1 MMNLQKVMKIKEMIG
16 LFFFSIMI
24 SSLDANRQVLVVTST
39 EEHFDETPKVI
50 EVFDFSSKSW
60 RAVEKS
66 IAPLKL
72 DEARNQ
78 RTSILKRPGTARLVE
93 NNDVFQYELRDGT
106 SRKLAT
112 YPEKVDGA
120 TVLEY
125 GDTVCLI
132 GGYDANKK
140 QVRHTVHCWNPL
152 AMEIDLNGTNKT
164 SSGWVALPPMIAG
177 RYRPGA
183 VVMDGKMFVVG
194 GYDPSTHKFLA
205 SMEVFDDVSQ
215 KWYTGPDLNSARAAL
230 KLVALEGKL
239 YSIGGWKGH
248 KYVNSVEEYNIL
260 LNRWQ
265 KKGDLKTPR
274 ARFGA
279 VTKDGN
285 IYVVGGVKGFKNSD
299 SLSSMEM
306 YSPTRNE
313 WIDVDPPMNVI
324 KGPVRATIV
333 NDI

>member
-1 MMNLQKVMKIKEMIG
+1 MEINVVLRLLCILSILIPAFSANKEVM
-16 LFFFSIMI
+16 
-24 SSLDANRQVLVVTST
+24 VVTST

-50 EVFDFSSKSW
+50 EVFDFLNKQW

-66 IAPLKL
+66 IAPQQL
-72 DEARNQ
+72 DEIRGQ

-132 GGYDANKK
+132 GGYDSRKK
-140 QVRHTVHCWNPL
+140 EVRHTVHCWNPL
-152 AMEIDLNGTNKT
+152 AMEIDLNGSNKT
-164 SSGWVALPPMIAG
+164 SSGWVALPPMISG
-177 RYRPGA
+177 RFRPGA
-183 VVMDGKMFVVG
+183 VVMDGKMFIVG
-194 GYDPSTHKFLA
+194 GYDPKTHEFLS

-215 KWYTGPDLNSARAAL
+215 KWYKGPNLNGARAAL
-230 KLVALEGKL
+230 KLVALDGKL
-239 YSIGGWKGH
+239 YAIGGWKGH
-248 KYVNSVEEYNIL
+248 KYVNNVEEYNIL

-265 KKGDLKTPR
+265 QKASLNTPR

-279 VTKDGN
+279 VTKDGH
-285 IYVVGGVKGFKNSD
+285 IYVVGGVKGFQNSD
-299 SLSSMEM
+299 SLGSMEM
-306 YSPTRNE
+306 FEPKSNKWE
-313 WIDVDPPMNVI
+313 MLEPPMKVI

-333 NDI
+333 NDV

>member
-1 MMNLQKVMKIKEMIG
+1 MNFTKRQSF
-16 LFFFSIMI
+16 LFYRLILLLLTSIP
-24 SSLDANRQVLVVTST
+24 SLYANRQVMVVTST
-39 EEHFDETPKVI
+39 EEHYDETPKVI
-50 EVFDFSSKSW
+50 EIFNFGTKTW

-66 IAPLKL
+66 MAPEQL
-72 DEARNQ
+72 DETRNQ
-78 RTSILKRPGTARLVE
+78 RTAMLKRPGTARLVE
-93 NNDVFQYELRDGT
+93 NNDVFQYELRDGM

-132 GGYDANKK
+132 GGYDAIKK

-152 AMEIDLNGTNKT
+152 AMEIDLNGSNKT
-164 SSGWVALPPMIAG
+164 SSGWVALPPMISG

-183 VVMDGKMFVVG
+183 VVMDGKMFIVG
-194 GYDPSTHKFLA
+194 GYDPSTHEFLS

-215 KWYTGPDLNSARAAL
+215 KWYTGPNLNSARAAL
-230 KLVALEGKL
+230 KLVALDGKL
-239 YSIGGWKGH
+239 YAIGGWKGH
-248 KYVNSVEEYNIL
+248 KYVSSVEEYNIL

-265 KKGDLKTPR
+265 QKGSLKTPR

-285 IYVVGGVKGFKNSD
+285 IFVVGGVKGFKNSD
-299 SLSSMEM
+299 SLGSMEA
-306 YSPTRNE
+306 YNPTQNE
-313 WIDVDPPMNVI
+313 WVNVEPPMKVI

>member
-1 MMNLQKVMKIKEMIG
+1 METNMSLIFV
-16 LFFFSIMI
+16 LFLMTLIP
-24 SSLDANRQVLVVTST
+24 SLYANRQVMVVTST

-50 EVFDFSSKSW
+50 EVFDFLSNSW

-66 IAPLKL
+66 VSPPKL
-72 DEARNQ
+72 DEVRNQ

-93 NNDVFQYELRDGT
+93 NNDVFQYELKDGT

-112 YPEKVDGA
+112 YPEKVNGA

-132 GGYDANKK
+132 GGYDATNK

-152 AMEIDLNGTNKT
+152 AMEIDLNGSNKT

-183 VVMDGKMFVVG
+183 VVMDGKMFIVG
-194 GYDPSTHKFLA
+194 GYDPKTHKFLS

-215 KWYTGPDLNSARAAL
+215 KWYTGPNLNSARAAL
-230 KLVALEGKL
+230 KLVSLEGKL
-239 YSIGGWKGH
+239 YAIGGWKGH

-265 KKGDLKTPR
+265 QKASLKTPR
-274 ARFGA
+274 AKFGA

-285 IYVVGGVKGFKNSD
+285 IFVVGGVKGFKNSD
-299 SLSSMEM
+299 SIGSMEM
-306 YSPTRNE
+306 YKPVNNE
-313 WIDVDPPMNVI
+313 WVNVEPPMNVI

-333 NDI
+333 NDV

>member
-1 MMNLQKVMKIKEMIG
+1 MNYKRHHHFLFVVLVLASTNILSLQA
-16 LFFFSIMI
+16 S
-24 SSLDANRQVLVVTST
+24 RQVMVVTST
-39 EEHFDETPKVI
+39 EEHFDETPRVI
-50 EVFDFSSKSW
+50 EIFDFETKAW

-66 IAPLKL
+66 IAPQQNDN
-72 DEARNQ
+72 DETRNQ
-78 RTSILKRPGTARLVE
+78 RTALLKRPGTARLVE
-93 NNDVFQYELRDGT
+93 NNDVFQYELRDGM

-112 YPEKVDGA
+112 YPEKVKGA

-132 GGYDANKK
+132 GGYDEITKR
-140 QVRHTVHCWNPL
+140 VRHTVHCWNPL
-152 AMEIDLNGTNKT
+152 AMEIDLNGSDQS
-164 SSGWVALPPMIAG
+164 SSGWVALPPMISG

-183 VVMDGKMFVVG
+183 VVMDGKMFIVG
-194 GYDPSTHKFLA
+194 GYDPNTHEHLS

-215 KWYTGPDLNSARAAL
+215 KWYAGPDLNEARADL

-239 YSIGGWKGH
+239 YAIGGRLKH
-248 KYVNSVEEYNIL
+248 KYLSSVEEYNIL

-265 KKGDLKTPR
+265 KKASLKT
-274 ARFGA
+274 ARGKFGS

-299 SLSSMEM
+299 SLSSMEA
-306 YSPTRNE
+306 YDPAQNE
-313 WIDVDPPMNVI
+313 WINLEPPMTVI
-324 KGPVRATIV
+324 EGPVRATIV